1 MKIDFQT
8 LFKCI
13 TYLVIAAVTLILL
26 QMWLQLFNVLVFWKL
41 LGTLGLLG
49 GLAAFLIA
57 IKQDI
62 ADEKKLRDDKY
73 LD

>member
-8 LFKCI
+8 LFKSL
-13 TYLVIAAVTLILL
+13 TYLVIAAVMLILL
-26 QMWLQLFNVLVFWKL
+26 QMWLHPFNTVVFWKL

>member
-1 MKIDFQT
+1 MI
-8 LFKCI
+8 
-13 TYLVIAAVTLILL
+13 YLVVAAAILVLL
-26 QMWLQLFNVLVFWKL
+26 QMWVHPFHAIVFWKL
-41 LGTLGLLG
+41 LGTIAILG

-73 LD
+73 ID

>member
-8 LFKCI
+8 LFRCMI
-13 TYLVIAAVTLILL
+13 YLVVAAAILVLL
-26 QMWLQLFNVLVFWKL
+26 QMWVHPFHAIVFWKL
-41 LGTLGLLG
+41 LGTIAILG

-73 LD
+73 ID